1 MLGEILVSGGYLE
14 AQRPQVNK
22 QVLTKK
28 KQGKEVCWGDLAD
41 DLFVS
46 LSEARR
52 VLERV
57 HANQT
62 EIELKSLILAQIE
75 R

>member
-1 MLGEILVSGGYLE
+1 M
-14 AQRPQVNK
+14 
-22 QVLTKK
+22 LTKK

-57 HANQT
+57 HVNQT